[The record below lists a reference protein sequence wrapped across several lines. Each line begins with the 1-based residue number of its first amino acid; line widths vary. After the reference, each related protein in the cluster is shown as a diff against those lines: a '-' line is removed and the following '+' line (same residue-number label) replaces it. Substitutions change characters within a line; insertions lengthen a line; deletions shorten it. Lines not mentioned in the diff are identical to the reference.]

1 MTGLPVGSPVFS
13 SEDVRYMDHTI
24 FSANSFAG
32 KTALISGGTSG
43 IGLAA
48 AEIFLVGGAS
58 VMLMGRDTT
67 RGQAALAQLSAGE
80 NAHFVC
86 GDVRHAVDCQ
96 RAVEETVRAF
106 DGIDILV
113 NSAGIY
119 AEGALDD
126 LMEAVLDD
134 LITTNIKGTFHL
146 TQAVLPHLRR
156 ARGNIVNVAS
166 DAGLRGNYFCA
177 AYAATKGAVIAFTRS
192 LALELARDQVRVNA
206 VAPADVLTPLTERQ
220 LSPHLPRAEQ
230 LHEMAA
236 IYPLGR
242 IGTPHEAAAVI
253 AFLTSDAASWV
264 TGSVYCVDGGLTA

>member
-1 MTGLPVGSPVFS
+1 MGSPVFS
-13 SEDVRYMDHTI
+13 SEDVRDMNHTI

-32 KTALISGGTSG
+32 KTALIAGGTSG

-48 AEIFLVGGAS
+48 AEIFLAGGAS

-67 RGQAALAQLSAGE
+67 RGQEALAQFSSGE
-80 NAHFVC
+80 NACFVR
-86 GDVRHAVDCQ
+86 GDVRHAADCQ

-106 DGIDILV
+106 GGLAILV

-126 LMEAVLDD
+126 LTETALEE
-134 LITTNIKGTFHL
+134 LLATNIKGTFHL

-166 DAGLRGNYFCA
+166 DAGLHGNYFCA

-206 VAPADVLTPLTERQ
+206 VAPADVLTPLTARQ
-220 LSPHLPRAEQ
+220 LSPYLPHEEQ
-230 LHEMAA
+230 LRAMAA

-242 IGTPHEAAAVI
+242 LGTPREAAAVI
-253 AFLTSDAASWV
+253 AFLASPAAAWV